1 MLRLDDV
8 HAAYGPIDVL
18 FGIDLEVHDREIVAL
33 LGTNGAGKTT
43 ILRTI
48 SGVLKPALGSVTWNG
63 ERLDGHRPAEIV
75 RRGIVQMPGGRGVF
89 PGMTIHENLEMA
101 GFLYGRDRGK
111 RKQMIDRT
119 LEIFPILAERRRQLA
134 GTMSGGQQ
142 QMLTLAKAFVMDP
155 KLLLIDELSLG
166 LAPKIVEE
174 LLDIVRRLNAEGV
187 AVVIV
192 EQHVDLAL
200 DVASRAY
207 FLERGEV
214 RFSGPAEDLRG
225 RDDLL
230 RSVFLAG
237 AQTAESAELAEEALA
252 TASTA
257 RRRPR

>member
-1 MLRLDDV
+1 M
-8 HAAYGPIDVL
+8 
-18 FGIDLEVHDREIVAL
+18 
-33 LGTNGAGKTT
+33 
-43 ILRTI
+43 
-48 SGVLKPALGSVTWNG
+48 LKPALGSVTWNG